1 MTVNEPQT
9 DAEKIEWLWQRL
21 DARNMDLA
29 SLRLSVT
36 KLEEELEASRRET
49 IIARQSEMQMASELS
64 RMALE
69 LNAARQSAANAVRE
83 YVAATEG

>member
-1 MTVNEPQT
+1 MADVEPQT
-9 DAEKIEWLWQRL
+9 DAEKIEWLWNRL
-21 DARNMDLA
+21 DARNMEVA

-36 KLEEELEASRRET
+36 KLEESVDL
-49 IIARQSEMQMASELS
+49 ARQETKDARDSALQMAKELS
-64 RMALE
+64 AMALE

>member
-1 MTVNEPQT
+1 MTVKEPQT

-36 KLEEELEASRRET
+36 KLEEELAAAREE
-49 IIARQSEMQMASELS
+49 INVARQSEMQMASELS